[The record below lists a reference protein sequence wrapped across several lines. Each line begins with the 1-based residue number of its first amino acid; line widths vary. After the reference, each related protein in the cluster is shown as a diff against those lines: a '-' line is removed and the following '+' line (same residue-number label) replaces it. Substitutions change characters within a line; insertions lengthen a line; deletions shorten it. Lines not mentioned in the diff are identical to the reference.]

1 MKTKTRMIES
11 KGRGGESWSG
21 VTNDPMAACPGE
33 STSVYRETWVFS
45 CDDVASSCRRSS
57 CVMPSVGEGV
67 GTFSTGPCGNGG
79 PHPGA
84 TCMYWPFW
92 VAEKLSSLST
102 DWVSI
107 QSGYAAKRSLSFA

>member
-21 VTNDPMAACPGE
+21 VTNGPMAASPGE
-33 STSVYRETWVFS
+33 STSVYWATCEFS
-45 CDDVASSCRRSS
+45 CDDAASSSRSSS
-57 CVMPSVGEGV
+57 CVTPSVGDGV
-67 GTFSTGPCGNGG
+67 GTFSTGPDGTVG
-79 PHPGA
+79 PRPGA
-84 TCMYWPFW
+84 TCTYWPFW